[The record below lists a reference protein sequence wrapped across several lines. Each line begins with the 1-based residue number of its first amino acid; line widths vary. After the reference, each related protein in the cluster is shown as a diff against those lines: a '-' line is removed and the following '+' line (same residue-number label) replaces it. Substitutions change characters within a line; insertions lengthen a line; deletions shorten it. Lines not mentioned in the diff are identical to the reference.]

1 MLIPSGSSSSR
12 SDGLCFFSSPKSFL
26 RSLSC
31 FSKGSIPQFLDEEA
45 LAAFNASMHSEYGY
59 GKKSL
64 DKPFTE
70 TDFKHL
76 VEFHNYL
83 DDRCKWMT
91 EKWIDLLEPLQTGRY
106 RKMYTT
112 YNYSYIEKKLKS
124 SGNLINDA
132 IDPHLQG
139 NIKLNMYSEED
150 MYLRK

>member
-1 MLIPSGSSSSR
+1 MYTTSVPNIVLMLIPSGSSSSSSSSS
-12 SDGLCFFSSPKSFL
+12 SDGFSSPTSFL

-45 LAAFNASMHSEYGY
+45 CGAFNASMHSRYGY
-59 GKKSL
+59 SKSSL

-83 DDRCKWMT
+83 DDRCKWRI
-91 EKWIDLLEPLQTGRY
+91 KRWIDLLGPLQT
-106 RKMYTT
+106 
-112 YNYSYIEKKLKS
+112 KLKS
-124 SGNLINDA
+124 SGNLINYA

-139 NIKLNMYSEED
+139 NIILNMYSVED
-150 MYLRK
+150 MYLKKDT

>member
-1 MLIPSGSSSSR
+1 MYTTSVPNIFLMLIPSGGGSSSS
-12 SDGLCFFSSPKSFL
+12 SSSSYGFSSPTSFL

-45 LAAFNASMHSEYGY
+45 CGAFNASMHSRYGY
-59 GKKSL
+59 SKKSI

-83 DDRCKWMT
+83 DDRSKWMT
-91 EKWIDLLEPLQTGRY
+91 ERWIDLLEPLQT
-106 RKMYTT
+106 
-112 YNYSYIEKKLKS
+112 KLKS

-139 NIKLNMYSEED
+139 NIILNMYSVED
-150 MYLRK
+150 MYLKKDT